1 MPLLRR
7 YHGGNCPGAAPS
19 RLAGRG
25 GADGARGEAGESRAA
40 VGPGTGLAERCCR
53 NGAGRAGRAADRQ
66 RNRIERMFCRFKDFR
81 QIVTRCDKLAVN
93 FAAAVVL
100 AAIIIWWA

>member
-1 MPLLRR
+1 
-7 YHGGNCPGAAPS
+7 
-19 RLAGRG
+19 
-25 GADGARGEAGESRAA
+25 
-40 VGPGTGLAERCCR
+40 
-53 NGAGRAGRAADRQ
+53 
-66 RNRIERMFCRFKDFR
+66 MFCRFKDFR